1 MATPILSILIA
12 TRNRVRYCINA
23 IESILDFEYENFE
36 LIIQDNSDT
45 SELQKYISNRVI
57 DDRLVYNYTPPP
69 FSSIDN
75 FNEVIALA
83 KGEYLCVIGDD
94 DGVTNEIFTLVE
106 WMKANSIA
114 AVKPNLR
121 VMYLWP
127 DACEILPNFKVD
139 KGNLELQSFTGRV
152 EVFDVKKEL
161 IKLLKN
167 GFQDYLDRQLPK
179 LYHGVVSRE
188 QLVAIKDNCGNY
200 TGGLSPDIYWVV
212 SLANLIENIVV
223 IDYPITIPGASYSAL
238 ERSHVKSITKLE
250 DAPHFRERG
259 NYEWSKV
266 IPRFY
271 CAENM
276 WAVSAYRALVDNKM
290 TVEIDKFNLLY
301 LSSLLFI
308 KYEEKQKIITD
319 NFIAN
324 SNHWILKKYPRSFIV
339 LNVFKLKLQSNFDR
353 IIRKFKKIFTGGRE
367 QIFER
372 MEFRNVDSIK
382 EATELIVETLKS
394 NNISLESVLKS
405 SKFNSGSK

>member
-1 MATPILSILIA
+1 MSTPILSILIA
-12 TRNRVRYCINA
+12 SRNRVQYCINA
-23 IESILDFEYENFE
+23 IETILDFDYENFE

-45 SELQKYISNRVI
+45 LELQNYISHRVI

-75 FNEVIALA
+75 FNAVIALA

-121 VMYLWP
+121 IMYRWP
-127 DACEILPNFKVD
+127 DACEILPNFKED

-161 IKLLKN
+161 AKLLNN
-167 GFQDYLDRQLPK
+167 GFQEYLDRQLPK
-179 LYHGVVSRE
+179 LYHGIGSRE

-200 TGGLSPDIYWVV
+200 AGGLSPDIYWVV
-212 SLANLIENIVV
+212 SLANLIEKIVV

-250 DAPHFRERG
+250 DAPHFRARG
-259 NYEWSKV
+259 NYKWSKV

-271 CAENM
+271 CAENI
-276 WAVSAYRALVDNKM
+276 WADSAYRALVDNKM
-290 TVEIDKFNLLY
+290 TIEMKKFNLLY
-301 LSSLLFI
+301 LSSSLII
-308 KYEEKQKIITD
+308 KYEEKQRIITD
-319 NFIAN
+319 NFIVN
-324 SNHWILKKYPRSFIV
+324 SNHWILKKYPSSFIV
-339 LNVFKLKLQSNFDR
+339 INAFKLKLQSNFER
-353 IIRKFKKIFTGGRE
+353 ITRKFKKIFTGGRG
-367 QIFER
+367 QILER
-372 MEFRNVDSIK
+372 MEFRNVNSIQ
-382 EATELIVETLKS
+382 EATGLIVETLKS
-394 NNISLESVLKS
+394 NNVSLENVLKS
-405 SKFNSGSK
+405 SKFNSES